1 MHVVTFVSQKGGSGK
16 STLCVSLA
24 VAAQLDGRRVAL
36 VDLDPQG
43 STAAWVE
50 ARGKLRKWMP
60 EDTRPSEIPL
70 RKVGAARIG
79 AWLDE
84 AQARNKGGDL
94 LVLID
99 TPGNASED
107 VTAALRGADAVLIPV
122 QPSPQDMRALGP
134 TLRQVRDHAAGKF
147 AFILSRASHLQ
158 VRENAEI
165 CDVLAKHGPVAAAI
179 TDRVEFKR
187 AIGLGFGPH
196 ESTTTSKAAAEID
209 NLWDH
214 VKRQIEGEARVEA

>member
-16 STLCVSLA
+16 STLAVSLA

-43 STAAWVE
+43 STAAWVD
-50 ARGKLRKWMP
+50 ARMKLREWVS
-60 EDTRPSEIPL
+60 EDSWPADIPL

-79 AWLDE
+79 AWIEE
-84 AQARNKGGDL
+84 ARARNAGNNL
-94 LVLID
+94 LVIID
-99 TPGNASED
+99 TAGTADDD
-107 VTAALRGADAVLIPV
+107 VAAALRGADAVVIPV

-134 TLRQVRDHAAGKF
+134 TLKQVRDHAAGKF
-147 AFILSRASHLQ
+147 AFVLSRASHLQ

-165 CDVLAKHGPVAAAI
+165 VAVLEKHGPVACTV

-187 AIGLGFGPH
+187 AIGLGYGPH

-209 NLWDH
+209 GLWDH
-214 VKRQIEGEARVEA
+214 VKQKIEGEPRG